1 MGRDFIQILLPIFII
16 FSSIAGKNLTIHGR
30 YNPQNRELLDVKFSG
45 NTMII
50 TGNLNGTEFYDISDS
65 LNPVHLANL
74 EIPFGNQNRALPNF
88 IAAISDTILYLSSR
102 QRGIATVNI
111 SDPSN
116 PNYIAMVT
124 QPAGS
129 NYSYDGLMA
138 HDSTLYASAH
148 EHGVILFNISSPEAP
163 SYFGRIPAGNA
174 WGTTFLDSLLIIM
187 NGEFGIKIMNITD
200 LSNPVT
206 ITDILTE
213 GATKDMVL
221 DGDQLTLAMGSNGIA
236 RYDLSDPSDPQLLAT
251 YNSSGLA
258 NRIALFNGKIAV
270 SDWIDVK
277 ILEYNGSEIQLVGY
291 KNTGYRTMAINAKG
305 NVIYSAEW
313 RHLQVL
319 EYGPISGPDL
329 DLSSHDISFPEINI
343 GEQDTMPLYLTNNG
357 SAALVFDYDYFSH
370 ADFSTSTELST
381 LAAGDSVVVDII
393 YTKSGQNATGI
404 YNIPSND
411 PDEPQLSCNILGNY
425 DGVNVGMT
433 APDFTLPIAAN
444 GTGNFNLNQHWSD
457 AGEIVVIAFFSPG

>member
-1 MGRDFIQILLPIFII
+1 MGRDFFQILLPIFII
-16 FSSIAGKNLTIHGR
+16 LSSIAGKNLIVHGR
-30 YNPQNRELLDVKFSG
+30 YDPQNRELLDVKFSG

-65 LNPVHLANL
+65 LNPIHLANL

-102 QRGIATVNI
+102 QRGIAIVNI
-111 SDPSN
+111 SDLSN
-116 PNYIAMVT
+116 PQYIAMVT

-129 NYSYDGLMA
+129 NCSYDGLTV
-138 HDSTLYASAH
+138 HDSTLYAAAH
-148 EHGVILFNISSPEAP
+148 DHGVILFNISSPESP
-163 SYFGRIPAGNA
+163 SYYGQITAENA
-174 WGTTFLDSLLIIM
+174 WGTAFLDSLLIIM
-187 NGEFGIKIMNITD
+187 DGEFGFKIMNIAD
-200 LSNPVT
+200 LSNPIT
-206 ITDILTE
+206 IAEVLTE
-213 GATKDMVL
+213 GATKDMAL
-221 DGDQLTLAMGSNGIA
+221 DGDHLNVAMGSDGIA

-251 YNSSGLA
+251 YNSAGFA
-258 NRIALFNGKIAV
+258 NRIALLNGKIAV
-270 SDWIDVK
+270 SEWLDVK
-277 ILEYNGSEIQLVGY
+277 ILEYNGSEIELVGY
-291 KNTGYRTMAINAKG
+291 KNTGYRTMAINTKG

-319 EYGPISGPDL
+319 EYGSISGPDL

-343 GEQDTMPLYLTNNG
+343 GEQDTMLLYLTNNG
-357 SAALVFDYDYFSH
+357 SESLVFDYDYFSH
-370 ADFSTSTELST
+370 ADFSTSTELNT
-381 LAAGDSVVVDII
+381 LAAGDSIVVDII
-393 YTKSGQNATGI
+393 YTKSGQNATGV

-411 PDEPQLSCNILGNY
+411 LDESQLSCDILGNY

-444 GTGNFNLNQHWSD
+444 GTGNFNLNQHWSS

>member
-1 MGRDFIQILLPIFII
+1 MGRDFIQIILPIFII

-102 QRGIATVNI
+102 QRGIAIVNI

-138 HDSTLYASAH
+138 HDSALYASAH
-148 EHGVILFNISSPEAP
+148 EHGV
-163 SYFGRIPAGNA
+163 
-174 WGTTFLDSLLIIM
+174 IIM

-270 SDWIDVK
+270 SDWLDVK
-277 ILEYNGSEIQLVGY
+277 ILEYNGSEIELVGY
-291 KNTGYRTMAINAKG
+291 KNTGYRTMAINAKS

-319 EYGPISGPDL
+319 EYGSISGPDL
-329 DLSSHDISFPEINI
+329 DLSTHDISFPEINV

-370 ADFSTSTELST
+370 ADFSTSTELNT
-381 LAAGDSVVVDII
+381 LAAGDSIVVDII
-393 YTKSGQNATGI
+393 YTKSGQNATGV

-411 PDEPQLSCNILGNY
+411 PDESQLSCDILGNY

>member
-1 MGRDFIQILLPIFII
+1 MGRDFFQILLPIFII
-16 FSSIAGKNLTIHGR
+16 LSSIAGKNLIVHGR
-30 YNPQNRELLDVKFSG
+30 YDPQNRELLDVKFSG

-65 LNPVHLANL
+65 LNPIHLANL

-102 QRGIATVNI
+102 QRGIAIVNI

-116 PNYIAMVT
+116 PQYIDMVT

-129 NYSYDGLMA
+129 NYSYDGLTVR
-138 HDSTLYASAH
+138 DSILYAAAH
-148 EHGVILFNISSPEAP
+148 EHGVILFNISSPELP
-163 SYFGRIPAGNA
+163 TYYGQINTENA
-174 WGTTFLDSLLIIM
+174 WGTAFFDSLLIIM
-187 NGEFGIKIMNITD
+187 DGEFGFKIMNIAD
-200 LSNPVT
+200 LSNPIT
-206 ITDILTE
+206 IADVFTE
-213 GATKDMVL
+213 GATKDMAL
-221 DGDQLTLAMGSNGIA
+221 DGDHLNVAMGSDGIA

-251 YNSSGLA
+251 YNSAGFA

-270 SDWIDVK
+270 SEWLDVK
-277 ILEYNGSEIQLVGY
+277 ILEYNGSEIELVGY
-291 KNTGYRTMAINAKG
+291 KNTGYRTMAINTKG

-319 EYGPISGPDL
+319 EYGSISGPDL

-343 GEQDTMPLYLTNNG
+343 GEQDTMLLYLTNNG
-357 SAALVFDYDYFSH
+357 SELLVFDYDYFSH
-370 ADFSTSTELST
+370 ADFSTSTELNT
-381 LAAGDSVVVDII
+381 LAAGDSIVVDII
-393 YTKSGQNATGI
+393 YTKSGQNATGV

-411 PDEPQLSCNILGNY
+411 PDESQLSCDILGNY

-444 GTGNFNLNQHWSD
+444 GTGNFNLNQHWSS